1 MSEQEL
7 QVGDEIMTDATY
19 GNGVLLHRITKIT
32 EKMYVC
38 QNIRFWKDGL
48 RIVGAGQ
55 FGPFKGRIPTKKD
68 RINVRIQKAAMQLN
82 KFVVTEQNVDEV
94 ERLLNGD

>member
-7 QVGDEIMTDATY
+7 QVGDEIITDAAY
-19 GNGVLLHRITKIT
+19 GKNVFLNRITKIT

-38 QNIRFWKDGL
+38 KNIRFWKDGL
-48 RIVGAGQ
+48 LVVGAGR
-55 FGPFKGRIPTKKD
+55 FGPFRGRIPTEKD

-94 ERLLNGD
+94 ERLLNGG